1 MTTTTLD
8 QWRARARAAQ
18 ETDRQVRRL
27 YDVAYRI
34 APIGRILTNP
44 NATAD
49 DIAYATTRIPRA
61 LAAAARLLT
70 RPGVA
75 EHPETP
81 YARSFLT
88 TAERAMNAPST
99 QLLKAANAARA
110 AAAAAL
116 ANNDDLQYVLFSD
129 IEDRCRGLVDAANS
143 RTGWTRHDHTAS
155 KTVLN
160 HAARWGLSPDA
171 RIPRPTDDDQP
182 PVPAHIA
189 QEAARRTETRARC
202 AAGIRCTRTT
212 CLAYGAVWTHD
223 GTGQGPFLCPGC
235 IPAANA
241 ERAARGSAPTLHAVP
256 GGVPADARYSVTLY
270 NGTGP
275 GRRTITCATPQEAQF
290 TAETVRPFN
299 NTGYTIHVT
308 TTP

>member
-1 MTTTTLD
+1 MTTTLAE
-8 QWRARARAAQ
+8 WRARARTAQ

-27 YDVAYRI
+27 YALAYRI

-44 NATAD
+44 DATAD
-49 DIAYATTRIPRA
+49 SIAYATTRIPRA
-61 LAAAARLLT
+61 LAAASRLLT

-81 YARSFLT
+81 YALSFLT
-88 TAERAMNAPST
+88 AAERALTAPSAH
-99 QLLKAANAARA
+99 LLKTANAARA
-110 AAAAAL
+110 AAAAAC
-116 ANNDDLQYVLFSD
+116 ADRDDLRCVLFGGH
-129 IEDRCRGLVDAANS
+129 IEDRCRGLVAAA
-143 RTGWTRHDHTAS
+143 RGGWTRHEHAAGEA
-155 KTVLN
+155 VLDL
-160 HAARWGLSPDA
+160 AARWGLTADG
-171 RIPRPTDDDQP
+171 RIPRPSGGDRP
-182 PVPAHIA
+182 PVPAYIA
-189 QEAARRTETRARC
+189 REAARRAETRARC
-202 AAGIRCTRTT
+202 TAGIRCTRAA

-241 ERAARGSAPTLHAVP
+241 ERAARGFAPTLQAVP

-270 NGTGP
+270 NGSGP
-275 GRRTITCATPQEAQF
+275 GRRTVTCETSQEAQF

>member
-1 MTTTTLD
+1 MTTPLD
-8 QWRARARAAQ
+8 QWRAQARAAQ

-27 YDVAYRI
+27 YRVAYRT
-34 APIGRILTNP
+34 AAIGRILTNP
-44 NATAD
+44 HATAVD
-49 DIAYATTRIPRA
+49 VASATTRIRRA

-75 EHPETP
+75 EHLETP

-88 TAERAMNAPST
+88 TAERALTAPTT

-110 AAAAAL
+110 AAAAS
-116 ANNDDLQYVLFSD
+116 ANNDDLLYVLFSD
-129 IEDRCRGLVDAANS
+129 IEDRCRYLVDAASS
-143 RTGWTRHDHTAS
+143 RTGWTRHDHAAN
-155 KTVLN
+155 KAVLDL
-160 HAARWGLSPDA
+160 AARWGLSA
-171 RIPRPTDDDQP
+171 ETYVPRQADDVQP
-182 PVPAHIA
+182 PIPAHIA
-189 QEAARRTETRARC
+189 QEVARRAEIRTRC

-212 CLAYGAVWTHD
+212 CLAYGAVWTQD
-223 GTGQGPFLCPGC
+223 GIGQGPFLCTGC

-241 ERAARGSAPTLHAVP
+241 ERTARGFAPTLQAVP

-270 NGTGP
+270 NGSGS
-275 GRRTITCATPQEAQF
+275 GRRTVTCPTPQEAQF

-308 TTP
+308 TAS

>member
-1 MTTTTLD
+1 VTTTLAE
-8 QWRARARAAQ
+8 WRAHARAAQ

-27 YDVAYRI
+27 YHLAYRI

-49 DIAYATTRIPRA
+49 DVAYATTRIPRA
-61 LAAAARLLT
+61 SAAAARLLT

-75 EHPETP
+75 EHLETP
-81 YARSFLT
+81 YALSFLT
-88 TAERAMNAPST
+88 TAERALTAPST
-99 QLLKAANAARA
+99 QLLKTANTARA
-110 AAAAAL
+110 AAAAAS
-116 ANNDDLQYVLFSD
+116 ANNDDLRCLLFRD
-129 IEDRCRGLVDAANS
+129 IEDRCRYLVDAAHS
-143 RTGWTRHDHTAS
+143 GWTRHEHMAS
-155 KTVLN
+155 EAVLDL
-160 HAARWGLSPDA
+160 AARWGLSNA
-171 RIPRPTDDDQP
+171 HIPRPTDDDQP

-189 QEAARRTETRARC
+189 QEVARRSEIRARC
-202 AAGIRCTRTT
+202 TGGIRCTRTT
-212 CLAYGAVWTHD
+212 CLAYGAVWTDD

-241 ERAARGSAPTLHAVP
+241 ERAARGFAPTLQAVP

-270 NGTGP
+270 NGSGP
-275 GRRTITCATPQEAQF
+275 GQRTVTCMTPQEAQF